1 MPGPGGGGHGG
12 GFGGGFGGGGGF
24 RGGFGGGYRPPRR
37 GFFFMPFWGGGCLG
51 ALFTPIICMVL
62 AIVMLI
68 GVIGGGLT
76 TLFRGGN
83 VVYSEEKFHEYAN
96 RQYATIYDPSSA
108 TYEDNVLIV
117 FLIYNEGEE
126 YNNYKAIGWVG
137 DNLKTEVNVLFGGDG
152 SALAYA
158 MRSSVNTNS
167 YRYSLGSNLTQ
178 MTETMQAGI
187 SSMNLET
194 AYRTQKAEKHEAGKI
209 YNRSNSDIQFNEET
223 VNDALKNFTDATDI
237 SMSIVVA
244 DFSDVFGRSLDAPAI
259 IALLLCIILIVYAVV
274 AIVRYVK
281 RRRGNADDWR

>member
-24 RGGFGGGYRPPRR
+24 RGGFGGGHRPPRR

-62 AIVMLI
+62 AIVMMI

-83 VVYSEEKFHEYAN
+83 VVYNENKMQDYAS

-108 TYEDNVLIV
+108 TYEDNVLVV
-117 FLIYNEGEE
+117 FLTNEDGQS
-126 YNNYKAIGWVG
+126 YYCIGWVG
-137 DNLKTEVNVLFGGDG
+137 DNLKSQISDLFGNEYTTLG
-152 SALAYA
+152 SA
-158 MRSSVNTNS
+158 MQSSINTSS
-167 YRYSLGSNLTQ
+167 YRYSLGSNLAQ
-178 MTETMQAGI
+178 VTEKMETSVRNQ
-187 SSMNLET
+187 NLDT
-194 AYRTQKAEKHEAGKI
+194 VYRAQKAERHEAGKV
-209 YNRSNSDIQFNEET
+209 YNRSNSDIQFNAET
-223 VNDALKNFTDATDI
+223 VDAALKNFTDSTDI

-244 DFSDVFGRSLDAPAI
+244 DAKDVFGKSLNSAAI
-259 IALLLCIILIVYAVV
+259 LALLLCIVLIVYAVV

-281 RRRGNADDWR
+281 RRRGNTDDWR

>member
-62 AIVMLI
+62 AIFMMI
-68 GVIGGGLT
+68 GVT

-83 VVYSEEKFHEYAN
+83 VVYSENKMQDYAN

-108 TYEDNVLIV
+108 TYEDNVVVV
-117 FLIYNEGEE
+117 FLTNEDNQT
-126 YNNYKAIGWVG
+126 YYSIGWVG
-137 DNLKTEVNVLFGGDG
+137 DNLKSQVSNLFGNENT
-152 SALAYA
+152 ALGYA
-158 MRSSVNTNS
+158 MQSSVTTS
-167 YRYSLGSNLTQ
+167 DYRYSLGSNLAQ
-178 MTETMQAGI
+178 MTEMMETSVRNQ
-187 SSMNLET
+187 NLET
-194 AYRTQKAEKHEAGKI
+194 VYRTQKAEKHEAGKV
-209 YNRSNSDIQFNEET
+209 YNRSNSDLQINTEII
-223 VNDALKNFTDATDI
+223 DAALKNFTDSTDI
-237 SMSIVVA
+237 SMSIVIA
-244 DFSDVFGRSLDAPAI
+244 DAKDVFGKSLNTSAI
-259 IALLLCIILIVYAVV
+259 LALLLCIILIVYAVV

>member
-62 AIVMLI
+62 AIVMMI

-83 VVYSEEKFHEYAN
+83 VVYNENKMQDYAS

-108 TYEDNVLIV
+108 TYEDNVVIV
-117 FLIYNEGEE
+117 FLTNEDGQS
-126 YNNYKAIGWVG
+126 YYSIGWVG
-137 DNLKTEVNVLFGGDG
+137 DNLKSQVSDLFGNEYTALG
-152 SALAYA
+152 SA
-158 MRSSVNTNS
+158 MQSSINTSS
-167 YRYSLGSNLTQ
+167 YRYSLGSNLAQ
-178 MTETMQAGI
+178 VTEKMETSVRNQ
-187 SSMNLET
+187 NLET
-194 AYRTQKAEKHEAGKI
+194 VYRAQKAESHEAGKV
-209 YNRSNSDIQFNEET
+209 YNRSNSDIQFNAET
-223 VNDALKNFTDATDI
+223 VDAALKNFTDSTDI

-244 DFSDVFGRSLDAPAI
+244 DAKDVFGKSLNSAAI
-259 IALLLCIILIVYAVV
+259 LALLLCIVLIVYAVV

>member
-62 AIVMLI
+62 AIVMMI

-83 VVYSEEKFHEYAN
+83 VVYSETKMQDYAN

-108 TYEDNVLIV
+108 TYDDNVLIV
-117 FLIYNEGEE
+117 FLTYDDGQV
-126 YNNYKAIGWVG
+126 YKCIGWCG
-137 DNLKTEVNVLFGGDG
+137 DNLKSQVSDLFGKEGTQ
-152 SALAYA
+152 LYNA
-158 MRSSVNTNS
+158 MQSSINTSS

-178 MTETMQAGI
+178 VTEKMETSVRNQ
-187 SSMNLET
+187 NLET
-194 AYRTQKAEKHEAGKI
+194 VYRTQKAEKHEAGKV
-209 YNRSNSDIQFNEET
+209 YNRSNSDLQINTEII
-223 VNDALKNFTDATDI
+223 DAALKNFTDSTDI
-237 SMSIVVA
+237 SMSIVIA
-244 DFSDVFGRSLDAPAI
+244 DAKDVFGKSLNTSAI
-259 IALLLCIILIVYAVV
+259 LALLLCIILIVYAVV

-281 RRRGNADDWR
+281 RRKGNADDWR

>member
-62 AIVMLI
+62 AIVMMI

-83 VVYSEEKFHEYAN
+83 VVYNENKMQDYAS

-108 TYEDNVLIV
+108 TYEDNVLVV
-117 FLIYNEGEE
+117 FLTNEDGQS
-126 YNNYKAIGWVG
+126 YYSIGWVG
-137 DNLKTEVNVLFGGDG
+137 DNLKSQISDLFGNEYTALG
-152 SALAYA
+152 SAMQA
-158 MRSSVNTNS
+158 SINTSS
-167 YRYSLGSNLTQ
+167 YRYSLGSNLAQ
-178 MTETMQAGI
+178 VTEKMETSVRDQ
-187 SSMNLET
+187 NLDT
-194 AYRTQKAEKHEAGKI
+194 VYRAQKAERHEAGKV
-209 YNRSNSDIQFNEET
+209 YNRSNSDIQFNAET
-223 VNDALKNFTDATDI
+223 VDAALKNFTDSTDI

-244 DFSDVFGRSLDAPAI
+244 DAKDVFGKSLNSAAI
-259 IALLLCIILIVYAVV
+259 LALLLCIVLIVYAVV

-281 RRRGNADDWR
+281 RRKGNADDWR

>member
-62 AIVMLI
+62 AIVMMI

-83 VVYSEEKFHEYAN
+83 VVYSENKMQDYAS

-108 TYEDNVLIV
+108 TYEDNVLVV
-117 FLIYNEGEE
+117 FLTNEDGQS
-126 YNNYKAIGWVG
+126 YYSIGWVG
-137 DNLKTEVNVLFGGDG
+137 DNLKSQVSDLFGNEYTALG
-152 SALAYA
+152 SA
-158 MRSSVNTNS
+158 MQSSINTSS
-167 YRYSLGSNLTQ
+167 YRYSLGSNLAQ
-178 MTETMQAGI
+178 VTEKMETSVRNQ
-187 SSMNLET
+187 NLDT
-194 AYRTQKAEKHEAGKI
+194 VYRAQKAERHEAGKV
-209 YNRSNSDIQFNEET
+209 YNRSNSDIQFNAET
-223 VNDALKNFTDATDI
+223 VDAALKNFTDSTDI
-237 SMSIVVA
+237 SMSIVIA
-244 DFSDVFGRSLDAPAI
+244 DAKDVFGKSLNSAAI
-259 IALLLCIILIVYAVV
+259 LALLLCIVLIVYAIV

>member
-62 AIVMLI
+62 AIVMMI

-83 VVYSEEKFHEYAN
+83 VVYNENKMQDYAS

-108 TYEDNVLIV
+108 TYEDNVLVV
-117 FLIYNEGEE
+117 FLTNEDGQS
-126 YNNYKAIGWVG
+126 YYSIGWVG
-137 DNLKTEVNVLFGGDG
+137 DNLKSQVSDLFGNEYTALG
-152 SALAYA
+152 SA
-158 MRSSVNTNS
+158 MQSSINTSS
-167 YRYSLGSNLTQ
+167 YRYSLGSNLAQ
-178 MTETMQAGI
+178 VTEKMETSVRNQ
-187 SSMNLET
+187 NLDT
-194 AYRTQKAEKHEAGKI
+194 VYRAQKAESHEAGKV
-209 YNRSNSDIQFNEET
+209 YNRSNSDIQFNAET
-223 VNDALKNFTDATDI
+223 VDAALKNFTDSTDI

-244 DFSDVFGRSLDAPAI
+244 DAKDVFGKSLNSAAI
-259 IALLLCIILIVYAVV
+259 LALLLCIVLIVYAVV